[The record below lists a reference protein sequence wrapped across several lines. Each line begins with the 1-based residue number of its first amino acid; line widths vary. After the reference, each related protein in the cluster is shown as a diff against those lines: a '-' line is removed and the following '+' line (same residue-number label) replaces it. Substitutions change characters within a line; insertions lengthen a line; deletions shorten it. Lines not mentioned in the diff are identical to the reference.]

1 MAMMIT
7 RESDYAIRILRA
19 LKNGEQLTIEQI
31 CQKELVPRQF
41 AYKILKKLDRA
52 GMVSIRRGA
61 GGGCSL
67 GRSLETLTLL
77 DVIQAIDREFFLN
90 PCIGKGYRCEYI
102 NGSFGQE
109 STPDN
114 RIAED
119 SYDMCGSGSNRR
131 SCSVHWELSRIQRV
145 LEQELG
151 KKTLDKL
158 FG

>member
-1 MAMMIT
+1 MMIT
-7 RESDYAIRILRA
+7 RESDYAIRTLRA
-19 LKNGEQLTIEQI
+19 LKNGEQQTIEQI
-31 CQKELVPRQF
+31 CQRELVPRQF

-77 DVIQAIDREFFLN
+77 DVIQAIDRDFFLN
-90 PCIGKGYRCEYI
+90 PCLGTGYRCEYR
-102 NGSFGQE
+102 NGSFGQA
-109 STPDN
+109 SSSDN
-114 RIAED
+114 RIAEGA
-119 SYDMCGSGSNRR
+119 YNMCGSDSDRR
-131 SCSVHWELSRIQRV
+131 SCSVHWELARVQRV